1 LARVGLATYSKA
13 KEANVFLYSGS
24 LTSLPRLIRFG
35 LFEYKKRKEKKRKI
49 YFYLFYIVGEWA
61 FITFGHHALIAGN
74 RKAAIDGVILTIILA
89 VIFTAL
95 QYFEYFEASF
105 TISDGVYGS
114 AFYAS
119 TGLHGLI
126 TIVPI
131 KFKK

>member
-1 LARVGLATYSKA
+1 
-13 KEANVFLYSGS
+13 
-24 LTSLPRLIRFG
+24 LPRLIRFG
-35 LFEYKKRKEKKRKI
+35 LFGFGYKKRKEKKKI
-49 YFYLFYIVGEWA
+49 YFYLFYIVGELA
-61 FITFGHHALIAGN
+61 FITYGHHALIAGN

-95 QYFEYFEASF
+95 QYFEYSEAGF

-131 KFKK
+131 NLKNKNMFTA